1 MQRNLI
7 ATGVCSLRWRDACM
21 RRIRL
26 IRLIK
31 YDDRGARL
39 RPDGLRRG
47 KSCYTPWVC
56 GAQCG
61 WARAM
66 SYRWGNYFS
75 SAPQNKNP
83 VFIVFT
89 VFTVSAARRV
99 QQTVAA
105 MQNLGAKIYR
115 RVMQRAKTCRRVKQR
130 ARWLYL
136 SEPAPGY
143 RGFLRGRAS

>member
-1 MQRNLI
+1 M
-7 ATGVCSLRWRDACM
+7 GVTLKSDLSDLSDLSDKM
-21 RRIRL
+21 
-26 IRLIK
+26 
-31 YDDRGARL
+31 GA
-39 RPDGLRRG
+39 
-47 KSCYTPWVC
+47 SCYTPWVC

-99 QQTVAA
+99 QQTAAA

-115 RVMQRAKTCRRVKQR
+115 RVKQR
-130 ARWLYL
+130 AELPLGNATRKVT
-136 SEPAPGY
+136 AG
-143 RGFLRGRAS
+143 